1 MKNGMDYNTYDIPV
15 VPKLDVRSFR
25 PNSKEYFWMRLASDA
40 LGNPIHIPIIVAKG
54 KKDGPVLG
62 ITAAL
67 HGNEING
74 IQVIQRLMDEV
85 ETHELSGTIVG
96 IPVVN
101 VPSYLRQERFF
112 VDGVDLNR
120 IMPGKAKGNMS
131 QIYAHRFIERVV
143 KEFDYLLDLHTASF
157 GRTNSFY
164 IRADLDIPE
173 VKKLALLQ
181 NADIIV
187 HNPPSD
193 GTLRGA
199 ADELGIPSIT
209 IEVGNPNI
217 FQRKLIRSGLEGIHN
232 ILCHLQMIDDAIVT
246 GEKPSIICSSS
257 YWIYSELGGLLT
269 VYPSLRDRLEAG
281 EHIAT
286 VRDVFGNIIKEFH
299 IQESGIVIGKSTNP
313 VNQSGGRILHLGVI
327 EKSFS

>member
-1 MKNGMDYNTYDIPV
+1 MKSFLDYNSYDIPV
-15 VPKLDVRSFR
+15 VVKLDVRSFKS
-25 PNSKEYFWMRLASDA
+25 NSKEYFWMRLASDG

-74 IQVIQRLMDEV
+74 IQVIQRLMDEIDTV
-85 ETHELSGTIVG
+85 ELSGTIVG

-101 VPSYLRQERFF
+101 VPSFLRRERFF

-120 IMPGKAKGNMS
+120 IMPGKANGNMS
-131 QIYAHRFIERVV
+131 EIYAHRFFERVV

-157 GRTNSFY
+157 GRINSY
-164 IRADLDIPE
+164 YLRADMETPE
-173 VKKLALLQ
+173 VKELAMLQ
-181 NADIIV
+181 NADVIV

-209 IEVGNPNI
+209 IEVGNPDI
-217 FQRKLIRSGLEGIHN
+217 FQKKLIRSGLEGIHN
-232 ILCHLQMIDDAIVT
+232 VLCHLGMIDDEIVAN
-246 GEKPSIICSSS
+246 EKKTVICSSS

-269 VYPSLRDRLEAG
+269 VYPSLREKLEANA
-281 EHIAT
+281 HIAT
-286 VRDVFGNIIKEFH
+286 VRDVFGNIIKDFYLP
-299 IQESGIVIGKSTNP
+299 ESGVVVGKSTHP
-313 VNQSGGRILHLGVI
+313 VNQSGGRILHLGI
-327 EKSFS
+327 IQ